1 MQIASLSSCSHTI
14 TLPAELQPLISALI
28 NAQFRPVVVGG
39 YLRDALL
46 NIPSKDIDIEVFGV
60 ADLEQLSEVLEHF
73 GTLNSVGKSFGVLKM
88 KFEGLEL
95 DFSIPRQE
103 KKVAKGHKGFDVTL
117 DSALSFKD
125 AAKRR
130 DFTINAMGYD
140 LSEEVLLDPYH
151 GIKDLENRVLDIVD
165 AETFVEDPLRL
176 YRAMQ
181 FAARFELKP
190 SLRLMKLAQKMV
202 QDRVLNELPKERV
215 FEEFKKLFLKS
226 RRPSLGFELMDAFG
240 MLAHFSAL
248 KALQGVPQNPRYH
261 PEGDVWV
268 HTMMVIDAMAAL
280 HGDDEKENLI
290 LSLAALCHD
299 LGKPA
304 TTKVVDGVIRAIG
317 HENAGVGISE
327 EFLESISDEKQL
339 AAAVLPLVKHHLK
352 PRQFYTQGAKSAAI
366 RRLAR
371 VVNIR
376 QLVLVA
382 KADFLGRTT
391 AEALRGDFKAG
402 EWLLERAK
410 DLNVQERALEP
421 LIQGR
426 DLISQGL
433 KPSKAF
439 KSILDAAY
447 EAQMEGLFLT
457 HDEALLWLHQSLK
470 HSLPSEM

>member
-1 MQIASLSSCSHTI
+1 MQIAPLASRSHTI
-14 TLPAELQPLISALI
+14 TLPIKLQALILALI

-39 YLRDALL
+39 YLRDTLL

-60 ADLEQLSEVLEHF
+60 AGLEQLSEVLKQF

-88 KFEGLEL
+88 QFEGLEL

-103 KKVAKGHKGFDVTL
+103 KKVAKGHKGFDITL
-117 DSALSFKD
+117 DSALSFKA

-140 LSEEVLLDPYH
+140 LSEELLLDPYN
-151 GIKDLENRVLDIVD
+151 GINDLENRVLDIVD

-190 SLRLMKLAQKMV
+190 SLRLIELAQKMV
-202 QDRVLNELPKERV
+202 REGVLYELPKERV

-226 RRPSLGFELMDAFG
+226 RRPSLGFELMDVFG
-240 MLAHFSAL
+240 MLVHFSAL
-248 KALQGVPQNPRYH
+248 KALQGVPQNPKYH
-261 PEGDVWV
+261 PEGDVWI
-268 HTMMVIDAMAAL
+268 HTMMVIDAMTSL
-280 HGDDEKENLI
+280 HGEDEKENLV

-304 TTKVVDGVIRAIG
+304 TTTLEEGVIRAIG
-317 HENAGVGISE
+317 HENAGVAVSE
-327 EFLESISDEKQL
+327 AFLESISDEKKL
-339 AAAVLPLVKHHLK
+339 AAAVVPLVKHHLK
-352 PRQFYTQGAKSAAI
+352 PQQFYTQGAKSAAI

-376 QLVLVA
+376 ALVMVA

-391 AEALRGDFKAG
+391 VEALRGDFKAG

-410 DLNVQERALEP
+410 DLHVQERALEP

-426 DLISQGL
+426 DLIAQGL

-447 EAQMEGLFLT
+447 EAQMEGHFLT
-457 HDEALLWLHQSLK
+457 HKEGLIWLQKALK
-470 HSLPSEM
+470 